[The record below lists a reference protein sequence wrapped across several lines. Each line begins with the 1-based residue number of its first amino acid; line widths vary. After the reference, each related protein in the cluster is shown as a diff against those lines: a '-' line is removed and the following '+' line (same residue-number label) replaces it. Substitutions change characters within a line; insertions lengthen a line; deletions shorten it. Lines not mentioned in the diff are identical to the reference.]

1 MGKGYRHGISSAVAA
16 VALLVV
22 ALAIGMVALS
32 IFVRN
37 VNVAVSSAE
46 LEAGRQAVKTPERL
60 TLVYWA
66 RDGRAWIANDGP
78 EKVTIVQVYVDAN
91 LAWSGN
97 QSIPPRD
104 TVVMSV
110 GYGESLIVKTGS
122 GMLHVLRREEVR

>member
-60 TLVYWA
+60 TLVYWS

-91 LAWSGN
+91 LAWSGT
-97 QSIPPRD
+97 QAIPPRE
-104 TVVMSV
+104 TAVMSV
-110 GYGESLIVKTGS
+110 GYGSSLIVKTGT